1 MAHTV
6 NAAATIMTRKRLRT
20 EYSISLSIMEL
31 PLVALPLLH
40 ARRPSAFLQFGDDV
54 LARVHFEAPLDL
66 LPRLEALKQ
75 FWIVDG
81 ELHLHAL
88 HEARYIF
95 VIELHR
101 RFVRVHGYYLA
112 LDGILFCR
120 RSLGLVARATGKQ
133 RGDRQHEQH
142 EPIRCLHEIGRA

>member
-31 PLVALPLLH
+31 PLGAAVAPPVHQPL
-40 ARRPSAFLQFGDDV
+40 AFFQLGDDV
-54 LARVHFEAPLDL
+54 LTRIHFESPLDL

-75 FWIVDG
+75 FWIVDA

-88 HEARYIF
+88 HEAGYIF
-95 VIELHR
+95 VIEFHR
-101 RFVRVHGYYLA
+101 RFVRV
-112 LDGILFCR
+112 
-120 RSLGLVARATGKQ
+120 
-133 RGDRQHEQH
+133 
-142 EPIRCLHEIGRA
+142 